1 MSLIFT
7 TTNYTLGATGVG
19 VGIAHGLGVTPDA
32 VIFVARATTA
42 TGGGSLITANTTTMT
57 VAAYGVGAGLF
68 DIHAIK
74 YHSIIQ

>member
-1 MSLIFT
+1 MALIFT

-19 VGIAHGLGVTPDA
+19 VGLAHGLGVTPD
-32 VIFVARATTA
+32 VVLFVPRATTA
-42 TGGGSLITANTTTMT
+42 TGGGALLTANTTTIT